1 MDLPAKLAS
10 LNSKLVDGR
19 VVSAEEKLQHL
30 ELLSEV
36 LQMMVTRRK
45 SRKDGNPPERET
57 AVTINTSPSH

>member
-10 LNSKLVDGR
+10 LNSKLVDER

-30 ELLSEV
+30 ELLHEV

-57 AVTINTSPSH
+57 AVTINISPPH